1 VAATLE
7 RRRRLKP
14 EQRRAL
20 IVAAA
25 AEEFGRRG
33 HRDARMEDIARAAG
47 ITKAVLYDH
56 FESKGALH
64 AEVVTRASDELVAT
78 VAAAVGE
85 AGDSESRFRAGLL
98 AGFRV
103 IAQRPDVRT
112 LLLGEPGADAR
123 VAKASMRAQRK
134 ARTAMAALYLSEP
147 DFLAGHPRRRERA
160 EHVAQGGIGTINGLA
175 VLGVEQGLSPE
186 RLTGLAMDLLWPG
199 IDAMRRPVSRARPPR
214 GGPSEGAGG

>member
-1 VAATLE
+1 MAATLE
-7 RRRRLKP
+7 RRRRLRP

-33 HRDARMEDIARAAG
+33 HREARMEDIARAAG

-56 FESKGALH
+56 FDSKGALH
-64 AEVVTRASDELVAT
+64 AEVVTRASDELVAA

-85 AGDSESRFRAGLL
+85 PGPADGESRFRAGLL
-98 AGFRV
+98 AGFRL
-103 IAQRPDVRT
+103 IEQRPDVRT

-123 VAKASMRAQRK
+123 VAKASMAAQRK
-134 ARTAMAALYLSEP
+134 ARAAMAALYLSEP
-147 DFLAGHPRRRERA
+147 AFLAGHPRRRERA
-160 EHVAQGGIGTINGLA
+160 EHIAQGGIGAMNGLA

-199 IDAMRRPVSRARPPR
+199 IDSMTRPR
-214 GGPSEGAGG
+214 GASL